1 MSESE
6 SGKSPNGVSQTLV
19 FATFFNGREN
29 RHYSWQN
36 VLQKLSQNVRSIN
49 DPCFWICDM
58 RIGYARVSTD
68 DQTLDLQRDALKR
81 AKCRQIYEEHA
92 SGKTTIRPELEACL
106 KSLRKGDT
114 LVVWRLDR
122 LGRSLGDLIQ
132 LTTDLRFRC
141 VDLESLTEKIETGSP
156 AGKLVFHVFSA
167 LAEFERN
174 LIRERTLAGLRAARA
189 RGRNGGRPRKLKTK
203 DIQVIKAL
211 MNAGELPVQDI
222 ADRFGVARS
231 TLYRNA
237 ARPESPKTHAIQT
250 APS

>member
-1 MSESE
+1 MPKFVAEVIL
-6 SGKSPNGVSQTLV
+6 KCTIHKRLL
-19 FATFFNGREN
+19 F
-29 RHYSWQN
+29 
-36 VLQKLSQNVRSIN
+36 L
-49 DPCFWICDM
+49 DCDM

-92 SGKTTIRPELEACL
+92 SGKTAVRPELAACL

-122 LGRSLGDLIQ
+122 LGRSLGDLIH
-132 LTTDLRFRC
+132 LTTELRSRG

-156 AGKLVFHVFSA
+156 TGKLVFHVFAA

-174 LIRERTLAGLRAARA
+174 LIRERTLAGLKAARA
-189 RGRNGGRPRKLKTK
+189 RGRNGGRPRKLRAK

-211 MNAGELPVQDI
+211 MGAGELQVQDI
-222 ADRFGVARS
+222 ADRFGVLRS

-237 ARPESPKTHAIQT
+237 ARSESPKTLKTRAIQT
-250 APS
+250 VPASEI